1 MKQKQRREKDN
12 FGEINVPQNK
22 YWGINTQRSLK
33 NFNIGNEHIPLDVV
47 KSIAIVK
54 MAAAKV
60 NLQQKKLPKRIA
72 LSIAKASQEI
82 INGKYTDQFPLS
94 IWQTGSGT
102 QTNMNVNEVIANRA
116 IEILKG
122 VKGSKNPVHPNDH
135 VNLSQSTN
143 DVFPTAMHIAAVQ
156 ATKNNLLPALKSL
169 EKILDAQSKKW
180 NNIIKIGRTHMQDAV
195 PITLGQEF
203 SAFKAQITN
212 SQKRL
217 NDALK
222 SIYYLPIG
230 GTAVGTGLNTL
241 KNYDAMAVREINKI
255 TKLPF
260 KVTNNKF
267 ESQATHDSLADLSGS
282 LNLLAIA
289 IMKIAN
295 DIRFLASGPRAGI
308 GELALPENES
318 GSSIMPGKVNPTQIE
333 ALTMICA
340 QVMGN
345 NITISFAASQGHLQL
360 NAYKPVVAF
369 NILQSINLLSDGI
382 NSFTLRCAKG
392 IKPNLKKIK
401 ENLNNSLMLVTPLT
415 PKIGYDKAA
424 KITQYAHQKGISL
437 KKACLDLK
445 ILSGNEYEK
454 LVQPKKMIKPS

>member
-12 FGEINVPQNK
+12 LGEINIPHNK

-33 NFNIGNEHIPLDVV
+33 NFNIGNEHVPLDLV

-60 NLQQKKLPKRIA
+60 NLQQKRLPKKIA

-82 INGKYTDQFPLS
+82 INGKHTDQFPLS
-94 IWQTGSGT
+94 TWQTGSGT

-116 IEILKG
+116 IEMLKG

-169 EKILDAQSKKW
+169 EKVLDAQSKKW

-203 SAFKAQITN
+203 SAFKTQITN

-217 NDALK
+217 NDTLR
-222 SIYYLPIG
+222 SVYYLPIG

-241 KNYDAMAVREINKI
+241 KNYDTMAVREINKI
-255 TKLPF
+255 TKLSF
-260 KVTNNKF
+260 KATKNKF

-282 LNLLAIA
+282 LNLLAIS

-308 GELALPENES
+308 GELTLPENES

-333 ALTMICA
+333 ALTMICT

-345 NITISFAASQGHLQL
+345 NVTISFAASQGHLQL
-360 NAYKPVVAF
+360 NAYKPVIAF
-369 NILQSINLLSDGI
+369 NILQSINLLSQGI
-382 NSFTLRCAKG
+382 NSFTLRCIKG
-392 IKPNLKKIK
+392 IKQNFKKIK
-401 ENLNNSLMLVTPLT
+401 ENLNNSLMLVTSLT

-424 KITQYAHQKGISL
+424 QIAKYAHQKSISL

-445 ILSGNEYEK
+445 ILSVNEYEK
-454 LVQPKKMIKPS
+454 LIKPKKMIKPN